1 MNVSDILRRKK
12 SSRVVTI
19 RMFETVETA
28 ARLLRREDIS
38 ALVVKDDCD
47 TEGIVAVGMVT
58 ERDVVGAVARHGA
71 AGLAKQV
78 SELIS
83 VQRLISC
90 RSSDTL
96 DQARRLMSQHHIR
109 HLPVID
115 EHGLIGVISMRD
127 VGLAGLDAGDG
138 TGDIAVPPAF
148 APAAASRPAAPPQ

>member
-1 MNVSDILRRKK
+1 MNVSDILRQRK

-19 RMFETVETA
+19 RMTETVETA
-28 ARLLRREDIS
+28 AKLLRREDIS
-38 ALVVKDDCD
+38 ALVVKDDCG

-58 ERDVVGAVARHGA
+58 ERDVVSAVARHGA

-83 VQRLISC
+83 VQRLVSC

-96 DQARRLMSQHHIR
+96 DQVRRLMSQHHIR

-115 EHGLIGVISMRD
+115 DHGLIGVISMRD

-148 APAAASRPAAPPQ
+148 APAASRPAAPPQ